1 MRMPPALTPSELNR
15 QVPSLHNKASIGQIT
30 FWVYNRSHKY
40 VRGQITL
47 SDPKDAITTG

>member
-1 MRMPPALTPSELNR
+1 MRMPPALTLSELNR
-15 QVPSLHNKASIGQIT
+15 QVPSLHNKASIGQII